1 MHTLARRTIFD
12 KLPFPPSVGRFGG
25 YLNELF
31 LQLDSGRVRMV
42 DRTAQ
47 YMLPAFNAYKAA
59 GGKQWEDIQTHCQ
72 GNGEAEPGQERG
84 TFVRDFEDY

>member
-1 MHTLARRTIFD
+1 MHTLTRRTIFD

-47 YMLPAFNAYKAA
+47 YMLPAFHAYKAA
-59 GGKQWEDIQTHCQ
+59 GGEQWAEIKRHCEDP
-72 GNGEAEPGQERG
+72 GNPTDPSSEEE
-84 TFVRDFEDY
+84 EDSDSD